1 MRSHVGCARRITE
14 RSDVEPTLAVTVA
27 SRTACY
33 IGLGITH
40 NALLLASK
48 TSESRLRLHMRL
60 IFSHIRVIRRQFVDD
75 FTHAH

>member
-14 RSDVEPTLAVTVA
+14 RSDVEPTLAEA

-48 TSESRLRLHMRL
+48 TSESRLRLHASDML
-60 IFSHIRVIRRQFVDD
+60 PHPTAVRR
-75 FTHAH
+75 

>member
-14 RSDVEPTLAVTVA
+14 RSDVEPTLAVA

-40 NALLLASK
+40 NDLLLASK

-60 IFSHIRVIRRQFVDD
+60 IFSHIRVIRLQFVDD